1 MLCFKGIMDRITGT
15 RASGMDRT
23 NSFTQWTSK
32 QSRDGEKKKSLII
45 MIGLSEA
52 GEVSDF

>member
-1 MLCFKGIMDRITGT
+1 MLCFKGIMDQITGT

-32 QSRDGEKKKSLII
+32 QIRDGEKKKSLII